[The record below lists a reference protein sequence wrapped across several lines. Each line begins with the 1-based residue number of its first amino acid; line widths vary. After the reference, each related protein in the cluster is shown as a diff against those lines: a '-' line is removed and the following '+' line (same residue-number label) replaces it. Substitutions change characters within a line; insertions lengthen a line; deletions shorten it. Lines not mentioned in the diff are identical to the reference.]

1 MSDEAP
7 TESPAESSDA
17 TPDESSEPTAEDSY
31 DAIPVQSDTPE
42 DHSVIGM
49 TVDAALLP
57 EWYDAICQVAHPLC
71 RRMSVVE
78 KPEEWLMKVE
88 LPNEV
93 LLQFKRELV
102 EAWEAF
108 VVQRKSE
115 GRWEE

>member
-1 MSDEAP
+1 MSDERQDAAAEESRDTIP
-7 TESPAESSDA
+7 T
-17 TPDESSEPTAEDSY
+17 
-31 DAIPVQSDTPE
+31 QSDTPE

-57 EWYDAICQVAHPLC
+57 EWYDAICAVAHPLC

-93 LLQFKRELV
+93 LPRFKKELV
-102 EAWEAF
+102 DAWDSF
-108 VVQRKSE
+108 VAQRKAE